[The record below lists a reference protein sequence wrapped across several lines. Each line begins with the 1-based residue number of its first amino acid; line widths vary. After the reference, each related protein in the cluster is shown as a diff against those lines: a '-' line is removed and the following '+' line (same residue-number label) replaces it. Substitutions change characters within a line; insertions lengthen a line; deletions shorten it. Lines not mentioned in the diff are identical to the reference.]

1 MENNKEKLKKTN
13 ITLVTLAI
21 IITILNYFVDPLIF
35 KMPPDSVGTGLPI
48 IFLTSA
54 LLNHLRSK

>member
-1 MENNKEKLKKTN
+1 MEDNKEKLKKTN

-21 IITILNYFVDPLIF
+21 IITILNHLVNPIFF
-35 KMPPDSVGTGLPI
+35 KMQPDSVGTGISI
-48 IFLTSA
+48 IFLASA